1 MEKPLETD
9 THSVILQH
17 ENEIEA
23 LFVDENLIFYCG
35 DSKGGVTS
43 FSNGKFM
50 YTINIVEAV
59 KSLYVE
65 KELFYTLLNLDL
77 SIHEVRET
85 GKYCMKASI
94 PGKFPVTLFGSK
106 DDGRSKYIAILTR
119 DGKGIT
125 IVKNGLDE
133 KFETLTVKQNVHELI
148 VNAMKGIGDILI
160 SCDYAGKVV
169 KSQVEGTDLKV
180 LSSCTTG
187 SGCAN
192 CIAIVDEN
200 TVFIGSTDG
209 SIKKVVFT

>member
-1 MEKPLETD
+1 MEKPLESD
-9 THSVILQH
+9 IYSVILQH
-17 ENEIEA
+17 DNEIEA

-43 FSNGKFM
+43 FLNGKFM

-65 KELFYTLLNLDL
+65 KDLFYTLLNLDL
-77 SIHEVRET
+77 SIHEVRES

-94 PGKFPVTLFGSK
+94 PGKFPVTLFGKK

-119 DGKGIT
+119 DGKGVT
-125 IVKNGLDE
+125 IVKNGHEE
-133 KFETLTVKQNVHELI
+133 KFATLTVKQNLHELI
-148 VNAMKGIGDILI
+148 VNAMQGIGDVLI
-160 SCDYAGKVV
+160 SCDYAGKVI
-169 KSQVEGTDLKV
+169 KSRVENNELKE
-180 LSSCTTG
+180 LANFTTG

-200 TVFIGSTDG
+200 TVFVGSTDG
-209 SIKKVVFT
+209 SIKKIVFS